1 MLLDRLRT
9 ARINALGTVA
19 HMDTDIMVAAEAQTI
34 VPDIMTTVV
43 AMEEADNLDLLR
55 LICAW

>member
-1 MLLDRLRT
+1 MPLDRLRT

-19 HMDTDIMVAAEAQTI
+19 HTDIVVVAEAQTS

-43 AMEEADNLDLLR
+43 AMEEADDLDLLP
-55 LICAW
+55 LIRA